1 MKGGG
6 KMNSK
11 TLAMHGKELKGCKEE
26 GIGPE
31 RGNLETSESFLHK
44 ALPGLD

>member
-6 KMNSK
+6 RMNSK
-11 TLAMHGKELKGCKEE
+11 PPAMHGKELKGCKEK

-31 RGNLETSESFLHK
+31 RGNLKTSESFLHK
-44 ALPGLD
+44 AFPGLD